1 MSSSNNSLDITELVC
16 VICLESYSETK
27 IALILACG
35 HSFCSEC
42 LLQLHRNSTIKCPED
57 RIETYVDSVD
67 HLIRNISLMR
77 MVYDDEACQL
87 LSQQTTLIA
96 NIKRLRSNV
105 THLIEKKRKSIETSM
120 QRIALHMSTLEGF
133 YNLSSSLFNKISL
146 ANHFT
151 VDSYELKQLYDVTSQ
166 MSEDYECFDEL
177 KKTLL
182 NCLLVLDELEKTSQV
197 CIILNELMETVNEIN
212 QVYERGLKVEQINKI
227 DKQLNESIKIYNFLK
242 GFEEKYFH
250 GIFDL
255 QSKNNV
261 KLNDIIN
268 GLEYDL
274 KFAKFRI
281 GIIGNSGEFL

>member
-1 MSSSNNSLDITELVC
+1 
-16 VICLESYSETK
+16 
-27 IALILACG
+27 
-35 HSFCSEC
+35 
-42 LLQLHRNSTIKCPED
+42 
-57 RIETYVDSVD
+57 
-67 HLIRNISLMR
+67 
-77 MVYDDEACQL
+77 
-87 LSQQTTLIA
+87 
-96 NIKRLRSNV
+96 
-105 THLIEKKRKSIETSM
+105 
-120 QRIALHMSTLEGF
+120 
-133 YNLSSSLFNKISL
+133 
-146 ANHFT
+146 
-151 VDSYELKQLYDVTSQ
+151 
-166 MSEDYECFDEL
+166 
-177 KKTLL
+177 
-182 NCLLVLDELEKTSQV
+182 
-197 CIILNELMETVNEIN
+197 METVNEIN